1 MWKKAQV
8 SKQPFGASGKE
19 SPANCRRIERCEFD
33 PWVRK
38 IPGEG
43 NVNPLQCSCLE
54 NSLHR
59 GAWQPAVHG
68 VNKESDMT
76 ERLTLQNN
84 PQLTSTAATYKLDS
98 GLLP

>member
-43 NVNPLQCSCLE
+43 HVNPLQCSCLE

-68 VNKESDMT
+68 ATKSQT
-76 ERLTLQNN
+76 RLSMHACKDVHTVFS
-84 PQLTSTAATYKLDS
+84 PFSVVKVA
-98 GLLP
+98 